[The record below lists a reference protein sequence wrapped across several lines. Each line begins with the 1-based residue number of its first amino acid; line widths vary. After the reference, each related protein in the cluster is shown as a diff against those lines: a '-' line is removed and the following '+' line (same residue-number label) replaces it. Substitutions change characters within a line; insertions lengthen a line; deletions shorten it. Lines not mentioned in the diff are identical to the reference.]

1 MKSKT
6 FKREKRM
13 KIRNNNKYDNSSFP
27 SHHSEQRY
35 SLPRERIFPKK
46 KKKKKQEKLTSPFP
60 LFSTKNDRTIYRFES
75 MKFRSHRVRFLIK
88 RLSLSLFS
96 SLSAKN
102 TPCFHPND
110 RTIFSSK
117 IDSQQCSW
125 IIPVIDINPV
135 RWFLLDD

>member
-60 LFSTKNDRTIYRFES
+60 LFSTKNDR
-75 MKFRSHRVRFLIK
+75 
-88 RLSLSLFS
+88 
-96 SLSAKN
+96 
-102 TPCFHPND
+102 
-110 RTIFSSK
+110 
-117 IDSQQCSW
+117 
-125 IIPVIDINPV
+125 DIQIRINEI
-135 RWFLLDD
+135 

>member
-46 KKKKKQEKLTSPFP
+46 KKKKKKKRNSRVLSPYFP
-60 LFSTKNDRTIYRFES
+60 QRMIVIYRFES